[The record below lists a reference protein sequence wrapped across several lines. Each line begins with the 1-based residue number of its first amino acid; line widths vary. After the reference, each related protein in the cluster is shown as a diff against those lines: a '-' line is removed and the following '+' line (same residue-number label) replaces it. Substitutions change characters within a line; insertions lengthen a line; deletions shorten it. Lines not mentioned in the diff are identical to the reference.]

1 MVASKLVLIT
11 GAGSGFGRGAAVELA
26 ARGHRVVA
34 TTADDEQAAEL
45 RTEHADLTVRKLDIT
60 DPADVASA
68 AEWDVDVLIN
78 NAGLGCIAPLAR
90 VPLDEVR
97 RVFDV
102 NVLGTLA
109 ISQVVIARMLERGS
123 GRVLIVSSVA
133 GLLPAGAMSAPYSM
147 TKHALEIMGGA
158 LRIELEPH
166 GIEVGLINPGPY
178 GTGFNDRMAD
188 RAVERYASQGAAA
201 SDAAKVHALHDRITI
216 DQRDPQE
223 VVTAMVDLVEAEQI
237 PLQTIVPPDLMERF
251 SH

>member
-1 MVASKLVLIT
+1 MTPKQVLIT
-11 GAGSGFGRGAAVELA
+11 GAGSGFGKGAAIELA
-26 ARGHRVVA
+26 ARGHAVIA
-34 TTADDEQAAEL
+34 GTLDEAQAAAL
-45 RTEHADLTVRKLDIT
+45 RAEAPGLRAEKLDIT
-60 DPADVASA
+60 DPADVVRA
-68 AEWDVDVLIN
+68 AGWDVDVLVN

-97 RVFDV
+97 RVFEV
-102 NVLGTLA
+102 NVFGTLA
-109 ISQVVIARMLERGS
+109 MTQAVLGRMLERGS
-123 GRVLIVSSVA
+123 GRILIVSSVA

-188 RAVERYASQGAAA
+188 AATLRYAGAGADP
-201 SDAAKVHALHDRITI
+201 SDSAKVNALHDRITI
-216 DQRDPQE
+216 GQGDPRE
-223 VVTAMVDLVEAEQI
+223 VVEAMVGLVEAEEL
-237 PLQTIVPPDLMERF
+237 PLQTVVPPDLMERF